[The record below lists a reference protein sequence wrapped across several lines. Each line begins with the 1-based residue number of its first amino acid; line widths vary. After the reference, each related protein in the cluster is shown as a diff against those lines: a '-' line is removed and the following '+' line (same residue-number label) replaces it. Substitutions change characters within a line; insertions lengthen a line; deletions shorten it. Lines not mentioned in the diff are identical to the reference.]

1 MDVEAHMRF
10 ARYTFLAAGIY
21 GMLVLV
27 PQYFLESRIGDDN
40 PPAITHPE
48 YFYGFI
54 GVAVAFQLVF
64 LLIGTNPQKF
74 RAMIVPSIV
83 EKFSF
88 AAAVAVLL
96 MLGRVQG
103 QIVTGAA
110 IDLLLGVLFVVSWF
124 NLAATKE

>member
-1 MDVEAHMRF
+1 MKF

-21 GMLVLV
+21 GLLVLV
-27 PQYFLESRIGDDN
+27 PQYFLESNIGADN

-64 LLIGTNPQKF
+64 LLIGTNPERY
-74 RAMIVPSIV
+74 RAMIIPSIV

-88 AAAVAVLL
+88 ALAVAILL
-96 MLGRVQG
+96 LLGRVHG
-103 QIVTGAA
+103 QILIGAA
-110 IDLLLGVLFVVSWF
+110 IDFLLGTMFAISLYMVP
-124 NLAATKE
+124 AAGNGK

>member
-1 MDVEAHMRF
+1 MGSSA
-10 ARYTFLAAGIY
+10 
-21 GMLVLV
+21 
-27 PQYFLESRIGDDN
+27 SR
-40 PPAITHPE
+40 
-48 YFYGFI
+48 
-54 GVAVAFQLVF
+54 LLSSLF